1 MIAAWWR
8 LLPRMAVRWFAQRQR
23 ALLYLGKRDR
33 IPANRSSAT
42 AKNNPR
48 LFARFVHKATQRCS
62 ESPCVHSRDL
72 CRDSATRIGF
82 TITYKTAGTAKV
94 RGSRTKHRILWVELR
109 VGILLPTSR
118 RAGAYPR
125 AGTTRCCSGAS
136 AIKVA
141 PITMS
146 TATPT
151 NSSRETMFRSV

>member
-1 MIAAWWR
+1 
-8 LLPRMAVRWFAQRQR
+8 MAVRWFAQRQR

-82 TITYKTAGTAKV
+82 TITYKTAGAAAVNPVNTSAFP
-94 RGSRTKHRILWVELR
+94 RTDHRRIALPPNLNARSPCRTDRISDLGERLWVVPRGR
-109 VGILLPTSR
+109 V
-118 RAGAYPR
+118 
-125 AGTTRCCSGAS
+125 
-136 AIKVA
+136 
-141 PITMS
+141 
-146 TATPT
+146 
-151 NSSRETMFRSV
+151 F